1 VGTGIPTARKVP
13 RGKIKRL
20 TFALRFLTS
29 LSLEFMADRERWK
42 EGERRRR
49 KGLSE

>member
-29 LSLEFMADRERWK
+29 LSLEFMAEKDGKRVK
-42 EGERRRR
+42 GGGE
-49 KGLSE
+49 KG